1 MCFLRFSALLVVVK
15 RRSPRNENTGRQ
27 NPWPVAAAAAAA
39 AAAAT
44 AAAAAAAGAAAATA
58 GSEPTN
64 PLGLTV
70 N

>member
-39 AAAAT
+39 T

>member
-44 AAAAAAAGAAAATA
+44 AAAAAAGAAAATA